1 MVGLD
6 CVCCFFS
13 QQSIPAWAVGGEI
26 QRLSQPCLGV
36 RAGVLAG
43 APVSAQLAMPALQTG
58 LGPSAEHPKPA
69 AVALCGPSPAAD
81 PPSQLWGS
89 LQHSHSSVPIWEVES
104 HYSTV
109 LSRVGLRC
117 SPGLPSGT
125 EAFFS
130 IWRCLGITRT
140 QCQTHFQGVSHSLT
154 IPQVMLPPWDHFTR
168 FKLLTAHP
176 HLLPGPDCPAKA

>member
-1 MVGLD
+1 MLLL
-6 CVCCFFS
+6 
-13 QQSIPAWAVGGEI
+13 QPAKH
-26 QRLSQPCLGV
+26 PCLGCGRRNPEAV
-36 RAGVLAG
+36 TALPGCQSWSVGWSSCECSAGHASLADRLGTLCRA
-43 APVSAQLAMPALQTG
+43 PQTRCCG
-58 LGPSAEHPKPA
+58 
-69 AVALCGPSPAAD
+69 LCGHSPAAD

-130 IWRCLGITRT
+130 IWRCLRITRT

-154 IPQVMLPPWDHFTR
+154 IPQVMLPPWGHFTR

-176 HLLPGPDCPAKA
+176 HLLPGPDCPA